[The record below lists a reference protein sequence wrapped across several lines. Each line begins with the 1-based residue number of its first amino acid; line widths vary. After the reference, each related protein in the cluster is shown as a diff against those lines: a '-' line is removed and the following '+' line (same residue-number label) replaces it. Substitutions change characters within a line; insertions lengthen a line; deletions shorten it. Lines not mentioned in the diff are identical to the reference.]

1 MDPQWSQVAI
11 QLGALGIL
19 GYHLIFGL
27 PKMLADAQAAWA
39 AMLSQILTDQKDE
52 RTQVDQRNSQL
63 TAAVDRLT
71 ASGPAVC
78 RYPGFG
84 NPPKT

>member
-1 MDPQWSQVAI
+1 
-11 QLGALGIL
+11 
-19 GYHLIFGL
+19 
-27 PKMLADAQAAWA
+27 MLADAQAAWA